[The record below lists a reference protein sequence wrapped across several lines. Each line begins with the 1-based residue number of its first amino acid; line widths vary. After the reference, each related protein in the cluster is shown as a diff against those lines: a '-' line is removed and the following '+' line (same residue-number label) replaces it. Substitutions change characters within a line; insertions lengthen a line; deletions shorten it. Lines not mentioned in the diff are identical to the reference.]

1 MNFSDADDPT
11 SHHEWV
17 QMRLKQW
24 AHLDEI
30 FAGAC
35 DGMTYEEI
43 ENFLP
48 NEFELR
54 KKDKLAYRYP
64 RLL

>member
-1 MNFSDADDPT
+1 
-11 SHHEWV
+11 
-17 QMRLKQW
+17 MRLKQW

-43 ENFLP
+43 EELLP

-64 RLL
+64 RLYFNS